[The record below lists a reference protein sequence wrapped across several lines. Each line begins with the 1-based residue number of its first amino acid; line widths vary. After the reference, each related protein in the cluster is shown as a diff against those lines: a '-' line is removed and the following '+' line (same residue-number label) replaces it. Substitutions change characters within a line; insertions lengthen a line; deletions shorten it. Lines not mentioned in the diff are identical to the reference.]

1 VKSLTRAALLLAL
14 LTAYAAATVRPVLV
28 AGSGRGFDA
37 LAPESRFV
45 ERAIGEHRF
54 AEALPVAQ
62 ELRRVH
68 ASEPLA
74 AYWLATIYQG
84 LGRAAEARAALDD
97 FERLTGASTG
107 VNAD

>member
-1 VKSLTRAALLLAL
+1 MKSLTRAALLLVL
-14 LTAYAAATVRPVLV
+14 LAAYAAATVRPVFV

-54 AEALPVAQ
+54 ADALPVAQ

-68 ASEPLA
+68 AGEPLA

-84 LGRAAEARAALDD
+84 LGRTADARSAWDD
-97 FERLTGASTG
+97 FQRLSGSAGGT
-107 VNAD
+107 NAD

>member
-1 VKSLTRAALLLAL
+1 VTRAALLLAL
-14 LTAYAAATVRPVLV
+14 LTAYVAAAVRPVLV
-28 AGSGRGFDA
+28 ADERGFDA

-54 AEALPVAQ
+54 GDALPVAL

-68 ASEPLA
+68 AGEPLA

-84 LGRAAEARAALDD
+84 LDRAADARAAWDD
-97 FERLTGASTG
+97 FERLSAPSTD